1 MVPDLPDPTP
11 APDPSPAPDPQAKRP
26 RGRPKDDAKRTALLD
41 AARLLFLARGIEVG
55 MDEVA
60 AKAGV
65 AKATLYANFSDKSTL
80 IEAVI
85 RREADITITDD
96 QFARA
101 TEVPIAEALAAF
113 GTRYVNFINNRD
125 LLGWDR
131 LIASLEAQ
139 EDELPKR
146 FFEAGPGRG
155 QRILAALIE
164 HAIARGQ
171 LRQASS
177 AEAADALTG
186 LWLGFV
192 TLEIKLG
199 VRPPLTEVEIRQR
212 VARGVD
218 IFLTVY
224 GPPGGK

>member
-1 MVPDLPDPTP
+1 MLH
-11 APDPSPAPDPQAKRP
+11 PSPSHEPRAKRP

-41 AARLLFLARGIEVG
+41 AARLLFLARGIDVG
-55 MDEVA
+55 MDEIA

-65 AKATLYANFSDKSTL
+65 AKSTLYANFSDKTTL

-96 QFARA
+96 QFAHA
-101 TEVPIAEALAAF
+101 TGVPIADALSAF
-113 GTRYVNFINNRD
+113 GIRYVSFINNRD

-131 LIASLEAQ
+131 LIASLEALGN
-139 EDELPKR
+139 ELPKR

-155 QRILAALIE
+155 QRILGAIVE
-164 HAIARGQ
+164 HAMAQGQ
-171 LRQASS
+171 LRQADST
-177 AEAADALTG
+177 EAADTLTG

-199 VRPPLTEVEIRQR
+199 VRPPLTEQEIQQR
-212 VARGVD
+212 VARGVA

-224 GPPGGK
+224 GPPSGS